1 MIFWMRWKT
10 TAGSMMRIPK
20 FKKVWN
26 KTKYSRSNE
35 FKEFIDSC
43 IRKIR

>member
-1 MIFWMRWKT
+1 MQLWMRWKA
-10 TAGSMMRIPK
+10 TAESMMTIPK

-26 KTKYSRSNE
+26 NTKFSRSKE

-43 IRKIR
+43 IIK